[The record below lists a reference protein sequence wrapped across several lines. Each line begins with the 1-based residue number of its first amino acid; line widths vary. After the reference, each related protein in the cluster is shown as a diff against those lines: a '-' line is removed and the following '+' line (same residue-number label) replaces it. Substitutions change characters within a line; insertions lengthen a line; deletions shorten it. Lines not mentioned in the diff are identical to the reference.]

1 MAETLCLAWLFLLL
15 AAAPP
20 EAAADYETLRQNFNN
35 LYQSLR
41 SAGGISPGDR
51 GVIETLRQRVSA
63 FDREH
68 PDDAAALAIELQLT
82 LWLDDAEAVNDLYGR
97 LTTLTR
103 DSAIGLGWVRH
114 FQAAGD
120 KRRIGEI
127 YERLNRLFP
136 DDAQVQIGWAQF
148 FRDAN
153 LYSRALEVLGKARLD
168 PAAHPDAAILKSDC
182 LFAEERFDEAVAAL
196 EAIPQEKISAD
207 PSLRARVE
215 GLLAVRR
222 EYPAFWAAE
231 QEVRSAEARVGDLP
245 RVEIITAQGRVV
257 VELFEN
263 QAPNTVANFIA
274 LAESGFYDATRFH
287 RVIPNV
293 MIEGGDPNT
302 RQGATAA
309 PGTGGPDYLIA
320 DEHDREGARRHFAGS
335 VGMANSGR
343 PHSAGSR
350 FYITFQPAPDLNG
363 KHTVFGRVVDGLDL
377 VRGFQANDAIESVTV
392 LRKRDHEY
400 KPATLP
406 APAAPAAPAASP
418 G

>member
-1 MAETLCLAWLFLLL
+1 L
-15 AAAPP
+15 
-20 EAAADYETLRQNFNN
+20 
-35 LYQSLR
+35 
-41 SAGGISPGDR
+41 AGGIAPADR
-51 GVIETLRQRVSA
+51 GVIESLRQRVAA
-63 FDREH
+63 FDAEH
-68 PDDAAALAIELQLT
+68 PDDAAAVAMELQLT

-120 KRRIGEI
+120 RRRIGEI
-127 YERLNRLFP
+127 YERLTRLFP
-136 DDAQVQIGWAQF
+136 GDAQIQIGWAQF

-153 LYSRALEVLGKARLD
+153 LYSRALDVLEKAQLD
-168 PAAHPDAAILKSDC
+168 PAVQPDAAILRSDC
-182 LFAEERFDEAVAAL
+182 LFAVERFDEAVAAL
-196 EAIPQEKISAD
+196 EEIPQETISAN
-207 PSLRARVE
+207 PSVRARVE
-215 GLLAVRR
+215 GLLVVRR
-222 EYPAFWAAE
+222 EYPAYWAQE
-231 QEVRSAEARVGDLP
+231 QELRSAETRAGDLP

-263 QAPNTVANFIA
+263 QAPNTVANYIS
-274 LAESGFYDATRFH
+274 LCESGFYDATRFH

-293 MIEGGDPNT
+293 MIEGGDPGT

-309 PGTGGPDYLIA
+309 PGTGGPGYRIA
-320 DEHDREGARRHFAGS
+320 DEHDLEGARRHFAGS
-335 VGMANSGR
+335 VGMANSGT

-350 FYITFQPAPDLNG
+350 FYITFQPTPDLNG

-377 VRGFQANDAIESVTV
+377 VRGFQADDAIESVSV

-406 APAAPAAPAASP
+406 EPATPEAPAPNP